1 MDVISKLILNSPV
14 VNNGG
19 LNCISASGV
28 LKGLICDIWTF
39 ATSTQ
44 LSTKATLMIL

>member
-14 VNNGG
+14 VNNGS

-28 LKGLICDIWTF
+28 LKGLICDICGLYGRLLQ
-39 ATSTQ
+39 AHS
-44 LSTKATLMIL
+44 